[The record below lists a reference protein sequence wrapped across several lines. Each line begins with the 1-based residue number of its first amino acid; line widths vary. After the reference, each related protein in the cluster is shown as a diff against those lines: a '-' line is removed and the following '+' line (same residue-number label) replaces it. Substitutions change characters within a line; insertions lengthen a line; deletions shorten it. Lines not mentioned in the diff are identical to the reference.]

1 MNHRQDDNILKLLEH
16 IHDGKAQDE
25 RQQHAIFDAAAR
37 RILHECD
44 WSYYDQA
51 QQILCKAIMT
61 SDRWLVGEPT
71 LAASLFTAEVQLK
84 AAQNHAKH
92 VLSTIPQDRHYT
104 YHARGSRIR
113 LGFVGCDFYEQATS
127 YLMVGF
133 IEAMDRSCFEL
144 FAYDTGPEPPNT
156 PFRQRVVT
164 AYDHMTSLQH
174 LTDAQAADR
183 IHQDRIDVLFSIKNP
198 ASARLGIFAR
208 RPAPIQIHYLYYP
221 ATSGMPFFDYI
232 LADSVVIPPEN
243 EHFYSE
249 KVLRIKGCYQPND
262 ASRPL
267 AQETSRS
274 QWGLP
279 KDAIV
284 LVNFS
289 QTYKI
294 TPQMFGI
301 WCQLLQQDNKRILWL
316 LCEQP
321 HIQQRLR
328 QEASNRGVDPR
339 RIFFTQHLPTQQHLN
354 RIRQAD
360 LIVDT
365 YPYGGHTLTS
375 DALWARTPVVTMT
388 GETFASRVAAS
399 LLIHDGMGEM
409 VAYDDSGYIRVADAL
424 LTQNEILKFWR
435 QYLDLGRC
443 GIRLFE
449 PNIQKTERLTL
460 TAYACP
466 EPYRLVVSSGR
477 SLQKATG

>member
-1 MNHRQDDNILKLLEH
+1 MRNRQDDSILKLLEQ
-16 IHDGKAQDE
+16 IQDGKAQDA
-25 RQQHAIFDAAAR
+25 RQQQAIFDAAAR
-37 RILHECD
+37 RLLHECD
-44 WSYYDQA
+44 WRYYEEA
-51 QQILCKAIMT
+51 QQILCQAIMT

-71 LAASLFTAEVQLK
+71 LAAPLFTAEVQLK

-92 VLSTIPQDRHYT
+92 VLSTIPQDRNYS
-104 YHARGSRIR
+104 YHTPGSRIR
-113 LGFVGCDFYEQATS
+113 LGFVGCDFYEQATA

-133 IEAMDRSCFEL
+133 IEAMDRRRFEL
-144 FAYDTGPEPPNT
+144 LAYDTGPEPPNT
-156 PFRQRVVT
+156 HFRQRIVN
-164 AYDHMTSLQH
+164 AYDHMISLQH

-232 LADSVVIPPEN
+232 LADSVVIPPEH
-243 EHFYSE
+243 EHLYSE
-249 KVLRIKGCYQPND
+249 KVLRMEGCYQPND
-262 ASRPL
+262 ASRLVPH
-267 AQETSRS
+267 ETSRS

-284 LVNFS
+284 LANFS

-294 TPQMFGI
+294 TPQMFSL

-316 LCEQP
+316 LCEQ
-321 HIQQRLR
+321 HYIQQRLR
-328 QEASNRGVDPR
+328 QEASNRGIDPS
-339 RIFFTQHLPTQQHLN
+339 RIFFTSHLPTQQHLN

-375 DALWARTPVVTMT
+375 DALWAGTPVVTMI

-399 LLIHDGMGEM
+399 LLMDVCLGGT
-409 VAYDDSGYIRVADAL
+409 VAYDDADYIWATDAL
-424 LTQNEILKFWR
+424 LGQSERLGLLRLQLDSGRNKFKMNNTEDNVLKF
-435 QYLDLGRC
+435 
-443 GIRLFE
+443 
-449 PNIQKTERLTL
+449 
-460 TAYACP
+460 
-466 EPYRLVVSSGR
+466 
-477 SLQKATG
+477 

>member
-1 MNHRQDDNILKLLEH
+1 MKSQNDDNILKLLEQ

-25 RQQHAIFDAAAR
+25 RQQQAIFDAAAR
-37 RILHECD
+37 RLLHECD
-44 WSYYDQA
+44 WRYYEEA
-51 QQILCKAIMT
+51 QQILCQAIMT

-71 LAASLFTAEVQLK
+71 LAAPLFTAEVQLK

-104 YHARGSRIR
+104 YHAPGPRIR
-113 LGFVGCDFYEQATS
+113 LGFVGCDFYEQATA

-133 IEAMDRSCFEL
+133 IEAMDRSRFEL

-174 LTDAQAADR
+174 LTDVQAADR

-208 RPAPIQIHYLYYP
+208 RPAPVQIHYLYYP
-221 ATSGMPFFDYI
+221 GTSGMPFFDYI
-232 LADSVVIPPEN
+232 LADSVVIPPEH
-243 EHFYSE
+243 EHLYSE
-249 KVLRIKGCYQPND
+249 KVLRMEGCYQPND
-262 ASRPL
+262 ASRPFP
-267 AQETSRS
+267 QETSRS

-279 KDAIV
+279 EDAV
-284 LVNFS
+284 VMANFS

-294 TPQMFGI
+294 TPQMFSL
-301 WCQLLQQDNKRILWL
+301 WCQLLLQNNKRILWL
-316 LCEQP
+316 LCEQH

-328 QEASNRGVDPR
+328 QEASHRGIDPR
-339 RIFFTQHLPTQQHLN
+339 RIYFTSHLPTQQHLN

-375 DALWARTPVVTMT
+375 DALWAGTPLVTMI

-399 LLIHDGMGEM
+399 LLMDVGVRDL
-409 VAYDDSGYIRVADAL
+409 VARDEKEYFKIVHTLFNQPEQRVL
-424 LTQNEILKFWR
+424 LR
-435 QYLDLGRC
+435 QYLDIGRN
-443 GIRLFE
+443 RFSMYD
-449 PNIQKTERLTL
+449 
-460 TAYACP
+460 A
-466 EPYRLVVSSGR
+466 VD
-477 SLQKATG
+477 

>member
-1 MNHRQDDNILKLLEH
+1 MSHRQDDDIRRLLEQ
-16 IHDGKAQDE
+16 IHGGKVQDE
-25 RQQHAIFDAAAR
+25 RQQQAIFDAAAR
-37 RILHECD
+37 RLLHECD
-44 WSYYDQA
+44 WRYYEEA
-51 QQILCKAIMT
+51 QQIICQAIMT

-71 LAASLFTAEVQLK
+71 LAAPLFTAEVQLK

-92 VLSTIPQDRHYT
+92 VLKSIPHDRHYT

-133 IEAMDRSCFEL
+133 IEAMDRSRFEL
-144 FAYDTGPEPPNT
+144 FAYDTGPEPPST
-156 PFRQRVVT
+156 PFRQRVVN
-164 AYDHMTSLQH
+164 AYDHMISLHH
-174 LTDAQAADR
+174 LTDVQAADR

-221 ATSGMPFFDYI
+221 GTSGMPFFDYI
-232 LADSVVIPPEN
+232 LADDIVIPKGH

-249 KVLRIKGCYQPND
+249 KVLRMEGCYQPND

-267 AQETSRS
+267 PQETSRS

-279 KDAIV
+279 EDAV
-284 LVNFS
+284 VMANFS

-294 TPQMFGI
+294 TPQMFSL

-328 QEASNRGVDPR
+328 QEVSNRGIDPG
-339 RIFFTQHLPTQQHLN
+339 RIFFTAHLSTQQHLN

-375 DALWARTPVVTMT
+375 DALWAGTPVVTMT
-388 GETFASRVAAS
+388 GEIFASRVAAS
-399 LLIHDGMGEM
+399 LLMDVGMGEL
-409 VAYDDSGYIRVADAL
+409 VAHDEREYVGVADAL
-424 LTQNEILKFWR
+424 LSQPEQLGLLR
-435 QYLDLGRC
+435 QRLDTGKRVD
-443 GIRLFE
+443 RLSD
-449 PNIQKTERLTL
+449 PQSYAHRLES
-460 TAYACP
+460 CMP
-466 EPYRLVVSSGR
+466 MSCSGQSIYDAR
-477 SLQKATG
+477 EKLNNL